1 LSARVLSDV
10 DLAVDNS
17 EVVLVAGHSGPG
29 KTIPLFA
36 VTGVLVH
43 LLGDYVQGSVSIY
56 GVDPLTARDFEEVL
70 ESSLVGLVLQNPERH
85 LVSPQH

>member
-29 KTIPLFA
+29 KTILQYFGNLVDRVCGLEGGRVSPRRLFA
-36 VTGVLVH
+36 SGFP
-43 LLGDYVQGSVSIY
+43 GY
-56 GVDPLTARDFEEVL
+56 
-70 ESSLVGLVLQNPERH
+70 
-85 LVSPQH
+85 